1 MFAVFSSLI
10 RVTRSVAS
18 SSYPYLKEHDSG
30 FGGVHP
36 SSNSKLSFVILCR
49 KASSLRIDCRNGL
62 ITCTYSRE
70 DSQWMLD
77 TMQKDNSSLTCHW
90 WNAESLHRTRLTE
103 LCSPPHNLVKTCQI
117 LVKFWSKHGQ
127 IRPFPRIFNSLHRPL
142 VPRKSTDYRC
152 FGAHAGMINTHVSSL
167 H

>member
-1 MFAVFSSLI
+1 VPTTTHDDLLPLFDCIEMFAVFSSLI

-103 LCSPPHNLVKTCQI
+103 LRSPPPQFSQNVSDFSQI
-117 LVKFWSKHGQ
+117 LVKTRSNPPLPSYIQFFAQ
-127 IRPFPRIFNSLHRPL
+127 APR
-142 VPRKSTDYRC
+142 
-152 FGAHAGMINTHVSSL
+152 A
-167 H
+167 